1 MVKIMIN
8 KIERKILRIIYINNL
23 QGKKSAS
30 NIQRYLDIEKK
41 ELDRN
46 ITKMNTMNLIKQ
58 VKKNYI
64 LTDKGRKNI
73 IIVFT
78 GGVYDIIHPGHI
90 HTLKK
95 SKEVGD
101 VLIVS
106 IARDDRVMKIKGRK
120 PINNENRRSILVS
133 VIRYVDYTL
142 IGNKG
147 DIFRIVKKIKPDV
160 ITIGYDQKH
169 QLSKL
174 RELVKSNNL
183 RIKIKKF
190 LLGFFVNAIKR
201 KCYECGF
208 DSR

>member
-1 MVKIMIN
+1 MVKIKIN

-23 QGKKSAS
+23 QGKKSVS

-46 ITKMNTMNLIKQ
+46 IAKMKTMNLIKQ

-95 SKEVGD
+95 SKD
-101 VLIVS
+101 HFHVLQKQL
-106 IARDDRVMKIKGRK
+106 KI
-120 PINNENRRSILVS
+120 
-133 VIRYVDYTL
+133 
-142 IGNKG
+142 
-147 DIFRIVKKIKPDV
+147 
-160 ITIGYDQKH
+160 
-169 QLSKL
+169 LSQ
-174 RELVKSNNL
+174 
-183 RIKIKKF
+183 
-190 LLGFFVNAIKR
+190 
-201 KCYECGF
+201 
-208 DSR
+208 

>member
-1 MVKIMIN
+1 VVKIKIN
-8 KIERKILRIIYINNL
+8 KIERKILKIIYINNL
-23 QGKKSAS
+23 QGKKSVS

-46 ITKMNTMNLIKQ
+46 IAKMKTMNLIKQ

-95 SKEVGD
+95 SKDEGD

-106 IARDDRVMKIKGRK
+106 IARDDRVKKIKGRK

-133 VIRYVDYTL
+133 AIRYVDYTL

-183 RIKIKKF
+183 RIKIKK
-190 LLGFFVNAIKR
+190 LDSPIPHIKSSHLR
-201 KCYECGF
+201 KEHK
-208 DSR
+208 SKSN

>member
-1 MVKIMIN
+1 MVKIKIN
-8 KIERKILRIIYINNL
+8 KIERKILKIIYINNL
-23 QGKKSAS
+23 QGKKSIS

-46 ITKMNTMNLIKQ
+46 IAKMKTMNLIKQ

-95 SKEVGD
+95 SKDEGD

-106 IARDDRVMKIKGRK
+106 IARDNRVKKIKGRK

-133 VIRYVDYTL
+133 AIRYVDYTL

-183 RIKIKKF
+183 RIKIKK
-190 LLGFFVNAIKR
+190 LDSQIPHIKSSYLR
-201 KCYECGF
+201 KEYK
-208 DSR
+208 SKSN

>member
-1 MVKIMIN
+1 MVKMRIN
-8 KIERKILRIIYINNL
+8 KIERKILKIIYINNL
-23 QGKKSAS
+23 QGKKSTS
-30 NIQRYLDIEKK
+30 NIQKYLDIEKK

-46 ITKMNTMNLIKQ
+46 ITKMKTMNLIKQ

-90 HTLKK
+90 HTLRK
-95 SKEVGD
+95 SKEEGD

-106 IARDDRVMKIKGRK
+106 IARDDRVKKIKGRK

-133 VIRYVDYTL
+133 AIRYVDYTL

-147 DIFRIVKKIKPDV
+147 DIFRIVRKIKPDI
-160 ITIGYDQKH
+160 ITI
-169 QLSKL
+169 
-174 RELVKSNNL
+174 
-183 RIKIKKF
+183 
-190 LLGFFVNAIKR
+190 
-201 KCYECGF
+201 
-208 DSR
+208 